1 MMKRKLLAAAFAA
14 LAASAASAATITDSF
29 SFPEETTEISKT
41 GMLALFDSSLGVLN
55 SVSLTLFGSATTDI
69 TLSNTAAQSQTARAT
84 GTVDLVF
91 STSLAGLDLSSFLV
105 SLSMPTGI
113 ATIAPGTAATF
124 PDLTASDSAVLSPA
138 AALFSTAGGG
148 TFTITC
154 DSLSGI
160 GIVGGGGNI
169 QSVQDTTAG
178 CGATISYDYT
188 ARTTQVPEP
197 ATLALLGLAAFG
209 ASRVSRRKA

>member
-1 MMKRKLLAAAFAA
+1 MIKRTLLAAAFAA
-14 LAASAASAATITDSF
+14 LTAGTVSAATITDSF
-29 SFPEETTEISKT
+29 TFPEETTEISKT
-41 GMLALFDSSLGVLN
+41 GTLALFDSTLGILN

-69 TLSNTAAQSQTARAT
+69 TLSNAAQQNQSARAT
-84 GTVDLVF
+84 GTVDLLF
-91 STSLAGLDLSSFLV
+91 STSLAGLDLSSVIV
-105 SLSMPTGI
+105 SLSMPTGLV
-113 ATIAPGTAATF
+113 TIAPGDSATF
-124 PDLTASDSAVLSPA
+124 PDLTASDSATLSPA

-169 QSVQDTTAG
+169 QSIQDTTAG
-178 CGATISYDYT
+178 CGATIAYDYT

-197 ATLALLGLAAFG
+197 ATLALLGLAALG